1 MKNLNKFLMLSFLGL
16 NFLVADEITLKNNQ
30 VIKAPII
37 KENIDKIFV
46 DFGFKVLDI
55 PRSEISSIKKEEEIK
70 QNKADDQNKDPSLKK
85 QGFFTISQS
94 TKEERPVEECIK
106 QVQDAV
112 VLVSSPVGLGSGF
125 FINDEGFII
134 TNSHVIQGQS
144 KISITLYVQKQDRI
158 ETVILNKVK
167 IIAVNSYRDLALLQ
181 IDRTEDEAKNLKISF
196 VPIANFDNI
205 KNGQEV
211 FAVGN
216 PLGLKR
222 TVSQGIISTTNR
234 NLQGQTQLYIQT
246 DAAIN
251 PGNSGG
257 PLFNKR
263 CEVIGVN
270 TLGVSQANGLGF
282 AIPSKYVIDF
292 IQNYESFAYDKN
304 NPNNGTQYFEF
315 PEFTVKIN
323 KEDL

>member
-1 MKNLNKFLMLSFLGL
+1 MKNLNKFLALFFLGVNL
-16 NFLVADEITLKNNQ
+16 IVADEITLKNNQ

-46 DFGFKVLDI
+46 DFGFKVIDI
-55 PRSEISSIKKEEEIK
+55 PRSEISAIKKDEELKTDKPGE
-70 QNKADDQNKDPSLKK
+70 QNDPTFKK
-85 QGFFTISQS
+85 QGIYTLSES
-94 TKEERPVEECIK
+94 TKEERPVEECLK
-106 QVQDAV
+106 KVQDAV

-125 FINDEGFII
+125 FINDEGFLI
-134 TNSHVIQGQS
+134 TNAHVIQGQS

-158 ETVILNKVK
+158 ETVVLNKVK
-167 IIAVNSYRDLALLQ
+167 IVAVNSYRDLALLQ
-181 IDRTEDEAKNLKISF
+181 IDKTEEEAKNLKIVF

-205 KNGQEV
+205 KTGQEV

-234 NLQGQTQLYIQT
+234 NLAGQTQLYIQT

-270 TLGVSQANGLGF
+270 TLGVSFANGLGF
-282 AIPSKYVIDF
+282 AIPSKYLIDF

-304 NPNNGTQYFEF
+304 NPNNGNHYFEF
-315 PEFTVKIN
+315 PEFDLKVI

>member
-1 MKNLNKFLMLSFLGL
+1 MLSFLGL

-55 PRSEISSIKKEEEIK
+55 PRSEISSIKKEEELK
-70 QNKADDQNKDPSLKK
+70 LNKTVDQNNDPSLKK
-85 QGFFTISQS
+85 QGIFTISQS
-94 TKEERPVEECIK
+94 VKEERPVEECLK
-106 QVQDAV
+106 KVQDAV

-144 KISITLYVQKQDRI
+144 KISITLYVQKLDRI
-158 ETVILNKVK
+158 ETVVLNKVK

-181 IDRTEDEAKNLKISF
+181 IDKTEDEAKDLKIAY

-282 AIPSKYVIDF
+282 AIPSKYLIDF